1 MPNLESIIKKFKSKN
16 LVYPIL
22 FFSLSCGNNESGNP
36 VQQTQTPN
44 KSPETTIKSPQNN
57 STINSKTVIAEWSGY
72 DSDGSVVGYLF
83 SLDNAIKIYQEG
95 TSKSFNNLSEGLHS
109 LEVASRDDKGQND
122 LTPAHVSFTVKN
134 TNTQISL
141 TTLKASII
149 YADPLKNREY
159 ILSDYSVSDPMPPA
173 SIDWEII
180 NTSDS
185 EKPLSVEAISMN
197 CPDYPAALHFS

>member
-1 MPNLESIIKKFKSKN
+1 MKGISPLIAS
-16 LVYPIL
+16 VIL
-22 FFSLSCGNNESGNP
+22 IAFTTAIAGIMATWATTFVREKTTGISTETKCIGALDITTLSFSNGN
-36 VQQTQTPN
+36 
-44 KSPETTIKSPQNN
+44 
-57 STINSKTVIAEWSGY
+57 
-72 DSDGSVVGYLF
+72 
-83 SLDNAIKIYQEG
+83 
-95 TSKSFNNLSEGLHS
+95 
-109 LEVASRDDKGQND
+109 
-122 LTPAHVSFTVKN
+122 VSFTVKN

-173 SIDWEII
+173 SIDWAII